1 MQNRNKGFTL
11 IELIVVVSILAVLV
25 GLLAPAYSKYIE
37 RSRESVDLANVRSAY
52 DELMIEAATEN
63 QTTTKVVPL
72 KQKIAGW
79 QSMNTVSI
87 GGISHTNGEGD
98 TEHWIGDPVKGGVCE
113 VSLTEN
119 GVLFNW
125 KGGSG
130 NSTEKYFFD
139 INEDLDKPL
148 RESGV
153 LDKLI
158 NDKNTYFEIDSRCP
172 NSSMLPSVL
181 SNIKEESIMK
191 NITLVT
197 HNPNIFKGTVEE
209 NLRMAKPDV
218 SKEEMEA
225 VLQKVNLLGFLQTQD
240 GLQTK
245 LQEKAGNL
253 SGGQCQRLVIARALL
268 KDAEVY
274 IFDEATSNIDV
285 ESEELIMDVI
295 HELAKKRTVL
305 LISHRLANVVKSD
318 RIYFLKD
325 GKIKESG
332 KHEELMQKNGA
343 YRHLYESQM
352 ALENYG
358 KRDNR

>member
-79 QSMNTVSI
+79 QSVNTVSI
-87 GGISHTNGEGD
+87 GGISHTNGEAD

-125 KGGSG
+125 KGGSE
-130 NSTEKYFFD
+130 NSTKKYFFD
-139 INEDLDKPL
+139 INEDLDEPIRK
-148 RESGV
+148 SGV

-172 NSSMLPSVL
+172 NSSMLPSVR
-181 SNIKEESIMK
+181 SHIKEDSLLK
-191 NITLVT
+191 NGTWAYLGSASNPSKRYLFWTSVNTDDVGPNQKIPVIISTADNKFYVSETTTAVRNNKGDSYVT
-197 HNPNIFKGTVEE
+197 IAKHLTDSDHQQLINAGTKY
-209 NLRMAKPDV
+209 A
-218 SKEEMEA
+218 
-225 VLQKVNLLGFLQTQD
+225 T
-240 GLQTK
+240 
-245 LQEKAGNL
+245 
-253 SGGQCQRLVIARALL
+253 L
-268 KDAEVY
+268 KDAY
-274 IFDEATSNIDV
+274 DAY
-285 ESEELIMDVI
+285 
-295 HELAKKRTVL
+295 AKLVTEGNYQNYKDTL
-305 LISHRLANVVKSD
+305 PKS
-318 RIYFLKD
+318 
-325 GKIKESG
+325 
-332 KHEELMQKNGA
+332 
-343 YRHLYESQM
+343 
-352 ALENYG
+352 
-358 KRDNR
+358 

>member
-25 GLLAPAYSKYIE
+25 GLLAPAYTKYIE

-52 DELMIEAATEN
+52 DELMIEEATEN

-87 GGISHTNGEGD
+87 GGISHTNGEAD

-139 INEDLDKPL
+139 INENLDEPIQK
-148 RESGV
+148 SGV
-153 LDKLI
+153 LDELI
-158 NDKNTYFEIDSRCP
+158 KANNNYFEIDSNCP

-181 SNIKEESIMK
+181 SNIKEDSLLKNGTWAYLGSASNKSKRYLFWTSVNTATVGANQKIPVIMSTADGRFYVSETTTAVRNNNGYK
-191 NITLVT
+191 YVT
-197 HNPNIFKGTVEE
+197 IAEHLTDSKHQQLINDGT
-209 NLRMAKPDV
+209 KYD
-218 SKEEMEA
+218 
-225 VLQKVNLLGFLQTQD
+225 T
-240 GLQTK
+240 
-245 LQEKAGNL
+245 
-253 SGGQCQRLVIARALL
+253 L
-268 KDAEVY
+268 KDAY
-274 IFDEATSNIDV
+274 DAY
-285 ESEELIMDVI
+285 
-295 HELAKKRTVL
+295 AKLVTEGKYQNYKDTL
-305 LISHRLANVVKSD
+305 PKS
-318 RIYFLKD
+318 
-325 GKIKESG
+325 
-332 KHEELMQKNGA
+332 
-343 YRHLYESQM
+343 
-352 ALENYG
+352 
-358 KRDNR
+358 

>member
-130 NSTEKYFFD
+130 NSTKKYFFD
-139 INEDLDKPL
+139 INEDLDEPIRK
-148 RESGV
+148 SGE
-153 LDKLI
+153 LEKLI
-158 NDKNTYFEIDSRCP
+158 TYNNYYFEIDSRCP
-172 NSSMLPSVL
+172 NSSMLPSVRSHIKKDSL
-181 SNIKEESIMK
+181 LKNGTWAYLGSASNPSKRYLFWTSVKTDDVGPNQKIPVIISTADNKFYVSETTTAVRNNKGDSY
-191 NITLVT
+191 VT
-197 HNPNIFKGTVEE
+197 IAKHLTDSDHQQLINAGTKY
-209 NLRMAKPDV
+209 A
-218 SKEEMEA
+218 
-225 VLQKVNLLGFLQTQD
+225 T
-240 GLQTK
+240 
-245 LQEKAGNL
+245 
-253 SGGQCQRLVIARALL
+253 L
-268 KDAEVY
+268 KDAY
-274 IFDEATSNIDV
+274 DAY
-285 ESEELIMDVI
+285 
-295 HELAKKRTVL
+295 AKLVTEGNYQNYKDTL
-305 LISHRLANVVKSD
+305 PKS
-318 RIYFLKD
+318 
-325 GKIKESG
+325 
-332 KHEELMQKNGA
+332 
-343 YRHLYESQM
+343 
-352 ALENYG
+352 
-358 KRDNR
+358 

>member
-87 GGISHTNGEGD
+87 GGIYHTNGEGD

-181 SNIKEESIMK
+181 SNIKEDSLLKNGTWAYLGSASNKSKRYLFWTSVNTDAVGPNQKIPVIMRTADGRFYVSETTTAVRNNNSSK
-191 NITLVT
+191 YVT
-197 HNPNIFKGTVEE
+197 IAEHLTYTNHQQLINAGT
-209 NLRMAKPDV
+209 KYD
-218 SKEEMEA
+218 
-225 VLQKVNLLGFLQTQD
+225 T
-240 GLQTK
+240 
-245 LQEKAGNL
+245 
-253 SGGQCQRLVIARALL
+253 L
-268 KDAEVY
+268 KDAY
-274 IFDEATSNIDV
+274 DAY
-285 ESEELIMDVI
+285 
-295 HELAKKRTVL
+295 AKLVTEGKYQNYKDTL
-305 LISHRLANVVKSD
+305 PKS
-318 RIYFLKD
+318 
-325 GKIKESG
+325 
-332 KHEELMQKNGA
+332 
-343 YRHLYESQM
+343 
-352 ALENYG
+352 
-358 KRDNR
+358 

>member
-52 DELMIEAATEN
+52 DELMIEDATEN

-98 TEHWIGDPVKGGVCE
+98 TKHWIGDPVKGGVCE

-130 NSTEKYFFD
+130 NSTGKYFFD
-139 INEDLDKPL
+139 INENLDEPIQK
-148 RESGV
+148 SGV
-153 LDKLI
+153 LDELI
-158 NDKNTYFEIDSRCP
+158 KANNKYFEIDSNCP

-181 SNIKEESIMK
+181 SNIKEDSLLK
-191 NITLVT
+191 NGTWAYLGSASNKSKRYLFWTSVNTDTVRANRTIPVIISTADNKFYVSETTTAVRNNKDSSYVT
-197 HNPNIFKGTVEE
+197 IAEHLTYTNHQQLINAGTKY
-209 NLRMAKPDV
+209 A
-218 SKEEMEA
+218 
-225 VLQKVNLLGFLQTQD
+225 T
-240 GLQTK
+240 
-245 LQEKAGNL
+245 
-253 SGGQCQRLVIARALL
+253 L
-268 KDAEVY
+268 KDAY
-274 IFDEATSNIDV
+274 DAY
-285 ESEELIMDVI
+285 
-295 HELAKKRTVL
+295 AKLVTEGKYKNYKDTL
-305 LISHRLANVVKSD
+305 PKS
-318 RIYFLKD
+318 
-325 GKIKESG
+325 
-332 KHEELMQKNGA
+332 
-343 YRHLYESQM
+343 
-352 ALENYG
+352 
-358 KRDNR
+358 

>member
-25 GLLAPAYSKYIE
+25 GLLAPAYTKYIE

-52 DELMIEAATEN
+52 DELMIEDATEN

-130 NSTEKYFFD
+130 NSTKKYFFD
-139 INEDLDKPL
+139 INEDLDEPIRK
-148 RESGV
+148 SGV
-153 LDKLI
+153 LEQLI
-158 NDKNTYFEIDSRCP
+158 TDKNYYFEIDSRCP

-181 SNIKEESIMK
+181 SNIKEDSLLKNGTWAYLGSASNKSKRYLFWTSVNTATVGANQKIPVIMSTADGRFYVSETTTAVRNNNGYK
-191 NITLVT
+191 YVT
-197 HNPNIFKGTVEE
+197 IAEHLTDSKHQQLINDGT
-209 NLRMAKPDV
+209 KYD
-218 SKEEMEA
+218 
-225 VLQKVNLLGFLQTQD
+225 T
-240 GLQTK
+240 
-245 LQEKAGNL
+245 
-253 SGGQCQRLVIARALL
+253 L
-268 KDAEVY
+268 KDAY
-274 IFDEATSNIDV
+274 DAY
-285 ESEELIMDVI
+285 
-295 HELAKKRTVL
+295 AKLVTEGKYQNYKDTL
-305 LISHRLANVVKSD
+305 PKS
-318 RIYFLKD
+318 
-325 GKIKESG
+325 
-332 KHEELMQKNGA
+332 
-343 YRHLYESQM
+343 
-352 ALENYG
+352 
-358 KRDNR
+358 

>member
-25 GLLAPAYSKYIE
+25 GLLAPAYTKYIE

-52 DELMIEAATEN
+52 DELMIEEATEN

-87 GGISHTNGEGD
+87 GGISHTNGEAD

-139 INEDLDKPL
+139 INEDLDDPIRK
-148 RESGV
+148 SGV

-158 NDKNTYFEIDSRCP
+158 KDKNTYFEIDSRCP

-181 SNIKEESIMK
+181 SNIKEDSLLKNGTWAYLGSASNKSKRYLFWTSVNTATVGANQKIPVIMSTADGRFYVSETTTAVR
-191 NITLVT
+191 NNNGASYVT
-197 HNPNIFKGTVEE
+197 IAEHLTDSKHQQLINDGT
-209 NLRMAKPDV
+209 KYD
-218 SKEEMEA
+218 
-225 VLQKVNLLGFLQTQD
+225 T
-240 GLQTK
+240 
-245 LQEKAGNL
+245 
-253 SGGQCQRLVIARALL
+253 L
-268 KDAEVY
+268 KDAY
-274 IFDEATSNIDV
+274 DAY
-285 ESEELIMDVI
+285 
-295 HELAKKRTVL
+295 AKLVTEGKYQNYKDTL
-305 LISHRLANVVKSD
+305 PKS
-318 RIYFLKD
+318 
-325 GKIKESG
+325 
-332 KHEELMQKNGA
+332 
-343 YRHLYESQM
+343 
-352 ALENYG
+352 
-358 KRDNR
+358 

>member
-87 GGISHTNGEGD
+87 GGISHTNGEAD

-139 INEDLDKPL
+139 INENLDEPIQK
-148 RESGV
+148 SGV
-153 LDKLI
+153 LNKLI
-158 NDKNTYFEIDSRCP
+158 TDQNPYFEIDSRCP

-181 SNIKEESIMK
+181 SNIKEDSLLK
-191 NITLVT
+191 NGTWAYLGSASNPSKRYLFWTSVHTDDVGPNQTIPVIISTADNKFYVSETTTAVRNNNSSKYVT
-197 HNPNIFKGTVEE
+197 IAEHLTYTNHQQLINAGTKY
-209 NLRMAKPDV
+209 N
-218 SKEEMEA
+218 
-225 VLQKVNLLGFLQTQD
+225 T
-240 GLQTK
+240 
-245 LQEKAGNL
+245 
-253 SGGQCQRLVIARALL
+253 L
-268 KDAEVY
+268 KDAY
-274 IFDEATSNIDV
+274 DAY
-285 ESEELIMDVI
+285 
-295 HELAKKRTVL
+295 AKLVTEGKYQDYKDTL
-305 LISHRLANVVKSD
+305 PKS
-318 RIYFLKD
+318 
-325 GKIKESG
+325 
-332 KHEELMQKNGA
+332 
-343 YRHLYESQM
+343 
-352 ALENYG
+352 
-358 KRDNR
+358 

>member
-98 TEHWIGDPVKGGVCE
+98 TKHWIGDPVKGGVCE

-139 INEDLDKPL
+139 INENLDEPIQK
-148 RESGV
+148 SGV
-153 LDKLI
+153 LDELI
-158 NDKNTYFEIDSRCP
+158 KADNKYFEIDSNCP
-172 NSSMLPSVL
+172 NSSILPSVCP
-181 SNIKEESIMK
+181 NIKKDSLLNNGTWAYLGSASAPSK
-191 NITLVT
+191 RYLFWTSVDT
-197 HNPNIFKGTVEE
+197 DAVGPNKEIPVIISTADNRFY
-209 NLRMAKPDV
+209 V
-218 SKEEMEA
+218 SKTTTA
-225 VLQKVNLLGFLQTQD
+225 VRNNKGKSYVTIAKHLTDSDHQQLINAG
-240 GLQTK
+240 TK
-245 LQEKAGNL
+245 YAT
-253 SGGQCQRLVIARALL
+253 L
-268 KDAEVY
+268 KDAY
-274 IFDEATSNIDV
+274 DAY
-285 ESEELIMDVI
+285 
-295 HELAKKRTVL
+295 AKLVTEGKYKNYKDTL
-305 LISHRLANVVKSD
+305 PKS
-318 RIYFLKD
+318 
-325 GKIKESG
+325 
-332 KHEELMQKNGA
+332 
-343 YRHLYESQM
+343 
-352 ALENYG
+352 
-358 KRDNR
+358 